1 MDPVGMKASDLI
13 AELKAAG
20 RYHEPPPPPGSTQID
35 DDERPVIEELR
46 ALGVDT
52 YGVHHLQRKAD
63 QHPGMRDVLFDH
75 LQRAYP
81 DNVRA
86 PMAAALG
93 GKKLSDTDFARLVA
107 AYRAENSEQVR
118 QQFAS
123 AVTQSAA
130 GRLDQVIKLIWDRNL
145 GGSRVLLVQAL
156 RRSRKPEA
164 REALESLRSDPD
176 LEVEIARRL
185 KK

>member
-1 MDPVGMKASDLI
+1 MGMKASDLI

-20 RYHEPPPPPGSTQID
+20 NYSEPPPPPGSTEID

-46 ALGVDT
+46 ALGVDV
-52 YGVHHLQRKAD
+52 YGVHHLQGKAD

-75 LQRAYP
+75 LERDYP

-86 PMAAALG
+86 QMAAALG
-93 GKKLSDTDFARLVA
+93 GTKMSTADFGRLVA
-107 AYRAENSEQVR
+107 AYRTESSNQVR

-123 AVTQSAA
+123 AVTQSAG
-130 GRLDQVIKLIWDRNL
+130 GRLDQVIELIRDREL
-145 GGSRVLLVQAL
+145 GNSRVLLVSAL

-164 REALESLRSDPD
+164 RETLESLRSDPD